1 MLHALNAELVG
12 EQQPGAGLA
21 GHDADARSGVRG
33 NPHEPQRLR
42 GVDELRHVVD
52 DHGARLSERG
62 AGHAPA
68 AGESAGVRARE
79 GIDVGAPGLERD
91 DGHVGRELLDRL
103 DEAPSVVDALDR
115 ECDDLHLLVVREVA
129 EDVGESD
136 VCGVPEP
143 DAEAD
148 AKPLAGREEG
158 ERMVDPA
165 ALGDDREAACRKI
178 RCRADERRAQ
188 PGCRVEEARRVR
200 AQDPETGV
208 ATDREKARLKL
219 DTLGAGLGPAAR
231 VDDRASDPGFCA
243 LGEHARH
250 CRGGNGDQR
259 QVDLLGDVGDPGDS
273 RPAGDVVAARVHG
286 VDLSRKRSQ
295 AAHQGVA
302 GLPRRRRGPDHGD
315 GARCEEPAERP
326 GGCVARAAR
335 DRAQPEPRAARA
347 TSSGSTL
354 EGRSS
359 SKRSVVRIQSLP
371 PPRPTSRSTSA
382 SGRRSASIASSRT

>member
-1 MLHALNAELVG
+1 MRATRDPVGGGRQREHGGRPRGPEQLDRVDRVGLLEQIDGQQIDPVRAADGLEHRAEGLGGAARVDRVALEGDRRKQLAQAVDRHLRQLGHLHILNAELVG
-12 EQQPGAGLA
+12 EQQPGPGLA
-21 GHDADARSGVRG
+21 GHDADARCGVRG
-33 NPHEPQRLR
+33 DPHEPQRLR

-103 DEAPSVVDALDR
+103 DEAPAVVDALDR
-115 ECDDLHLLVVREVA
+115 ERDDLHRLVVREVA

-136 VCGVPEP
+136 VGCVPEP

-188 PGCRVEEARRVR
+188 PGCGIEEARRVR
-200 AQDPETGV
+200 A
-208 ATDREKARLKL
+208 
-219 DTLGAGLGPAAR
+219 
-231 VDDRASDPGFCA
+231 
-243 LGEHARH
+243 
-250 CRGGNGDQR
+250 RG
-259 QVDLLGDVGDPGDS
+259 S
-273 RPAGDVVAARVHG
+273 
-286 VDLSRKRSQ
+286 
-295 AAHQGVA
+295 
-302 GLPRRRRGPDHGD
+302 
-315 GARCEEPAERP
+315 
-326 GGCVARAAR
+326 
-335 DRAQPEPRAARA
+335 
-347 TSSGSTL
+347 
-354 EGRSS
+354 
-359 SKRSVVRIQSLP
+359 
-371 PPRPTSRSTSA
+371 
-382 SGRRSASIASSRT
+382 